1 VKYLIIGA
9 TGTMGK
15 LVVDAL
21 RKDPENQILGMS
33 RDEQKIG
40 KMPKHD
46 NVSYTIGDLR
56 DKSRVMSVMSEGFD
70 SVINLAALKC
80 VDILEANPF
89 EAVKTNVL
97 GSQNLVQAAEAN
109 GCPKIVFTSTDKAV
123 YPINAYGQSKAMAE
137 CIYKQ
142 YRGPC
147 SVFRYGNI
155 LGSRG
160 SVLHTFV
167 NQILEKKPLT
177 ITGIYMTRFWITSD
191 LVCKTLVEDARDF
204 SLRNDLKIIFSKTY
218 RIYDVAMAVSEVMA
232 RKHDPRNFEIVGFRP
247 GEKLHETLV
256 KNSEK
261 YVSVNANHSA
271 EKDFTSQDYQRYL
284 KHEFNELIDP
294 IIAEILGEK

>member
-1 VKYLIIGA
+1 MKYLIIGA

-21 RKDPENQILGMS
+21 RQDPENHILGMS

-40 KMPKHD
+40 RMPKYN

-56 DKSRVMSVMSEGFD
+56 DKARVMAVMSQGFD

-80 VDILEANPF
+80 VDILEANPM

-97 GSQNLVQAAEAN
+97 GSQNLVEAAEVN

-137 CIYKQ
+137 CIYRQ

-167 NQILEKKPLT
+167 DQILKKKPLT
-177 ITGIYMTRFWITSD
+177 ITGLYMTRFWITSD
-191 LVCKTLVEDARDF
+191 QVCKTLVKDASD
-204 SLRNDLKIIFSKTY
+204 LQLVNALKIIFSKTY
-218 RIYDVAMAVSEVMA
+218 RIYDVALAVSEIMG
-232 RKHDPRNFEIVGFRP
+232 RKYDPRNYEIVGFRP

-256 KNSEK
+256 KNSDD
-261 YVSVNANHSA
+261 YIAVNADHDA
-271 EKDFTSQDYQRYL
+271 EKDFTSQDYDRYEQ
-284 KHEFNELIDP
+284 HEFIDLIDP
-294 IIAEILGEK
+294 IVAEILGEK